1 MARPRSAAHPFQ
13 ALYLLHYGF
22 VWHAVRRFGVVPA
35 LTDDAVQDT
44 FIAAYRRWGE
54 LAMPSAKAWLYGI
67 ARRVASN
74 YRRADHRATRKR
86 GALATAM
93 SVAPPTTAPPEV
105 VIHLDRFLEALAPV
119 DRELFVLSEIEGMS
133 GPEAANAL
141 ELNVSTTYSRVQSLR
156 RRFRESFADGD
167 VVVQAARDQ
176 RPRATAHGWAI
187 LLPKL
192 GIATTSA
199 VKAAPILAWGLVAK
213 VSAVAMPIAMA
224 IGLSVTRSERAPV
237 DVPVVA
243 AAIEPVAAA
252 APAPAIVAVAR
263 PSIAAPEPVV
273 LPATAPLEPTKPTVR
288 APARAPVAPAVP
300 SLGRD
305 NQLVRDASD
314 RLRDGDAAGAL
325 ALTDAHAREFPES
338 GLADARAALR
348 IEALCTQGKTAQ
360 ARGEARMFARDHASS
375 PVLARVERSC
385 AGASVESADV
395 GQATDR

>member
-13 ALYLLHYGF
+13 ALYRRHYGF

-44 FIAAYRRWGE
+44 FIAAYRRWDE

-74 YRRADHRATRKR
+74 YRRADHRASRKR
-86 GALATAM
+86 GALA
-93 SVAPPTTAPPEV
+93 VATTVTQTPATPPDV
-105 VIHLDRFLEALAPV
+105 VLHLERFLDALPPV

-167 VVVQAARDQ
+167 VVVRAAREE
-176 RPRATAHGWAI
+176 RPRATAHGWA
-187 LLPKL
+187 LLVPQL
-192 GIATTSA
+192 GLATTSA
-199 VKAAPILAWGLVAK
+199 TAAPLLAWGLVAK
-213 VSAVAMPIAMA
+213 VSAVALPVAMA
-224 IGLSVTRSERAPV
+224 IGLSVTRSERAPQV
-237 DVPVVA
+237 PGAAPAIAEVAPPAPVPVVIASAQPTIAAPQAVPVPVVA
-243 AAIEPVAAA
+243 PVQRPEVRSPTRAAA
-252 APAPAIVAVAR
+252 T
-263 PSIAAPEPVV
+263 PV
-273 LPATAPLEPTKPTVR
+273 
-288 APARAPVAPAVP
+288 VP

-314 RLRDGDAAGAL
+314 RLRDGDAEGAL
-325 ALTDAHAREFPES
+325 AITDTHAREFPKS
-338 GLADARAALR
+338 ALADARAALR
-348 IEALCTQGKTAQ
+348 IEALCALGKTAQ
-360 ARGEARMFARDHASS
+360 ARGEARVLSVAHGNS

-385 AGASVESADV
+385 AGASVESSDA